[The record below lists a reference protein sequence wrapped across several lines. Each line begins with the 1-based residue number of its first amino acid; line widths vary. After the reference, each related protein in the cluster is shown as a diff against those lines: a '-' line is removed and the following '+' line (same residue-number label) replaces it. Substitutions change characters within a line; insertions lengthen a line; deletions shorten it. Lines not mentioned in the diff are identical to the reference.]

1 MSTSKAAPI
10 PIPTTEPRK
19 EPLCCQGSP
28 QDPVADLQIKERHL
42 KRLRRIEGQV
52 RGIQRMI
59 QDDRFCP
66 DVLVQIASVQEALRG
81 VSREV
86 MRTHICRCAAG
97 AAQEGGDAAETM
109 QGELLDMMYRYLS

>member
-1 MSTSKAAPI
+1 MSSSKTAQTLPM
-10 PIPTTEPRK
+10 EPKK

-28 QDPVADLQIKERHL
+28 QDPISDLAIKERHV

-52 RGIQRMI
+52 RGIQRMV
-59 QDDRFCP
+59 QEDRFCP
-66 DVLVQIASVQEALRG
+66 DILVQIASVQEALRG

-97 AAQEGGDAAETM
+97 AVLEGGDAAETM
-109 QGELLDMMYRYLS
+109 QGELLDLMYRYLS